1 MADTPLK
8 GLSWKLVKTPGVDEI
23 VLINDTDQ
31 DIQLTQL
38 VLRTNILIGQG
49 TDQKNLTTEA
59 VEELSDDKA
68 YKKLMAGPDC
78 EEKTRAITNKKEE
91 IFLKAMGKSKLQKES
106 DQKRYAADIYL
117 CAWGELSISDSDLG
131 YYGKF
136 VDLIGESIDED
147 YFKYNVISYN
157 YKKPV
162 TIPPRGQA
170 SLSYVSSFR
179 YLGYSSPIENLSA
192 LPDVRVRRKGDAA
205 AKPVELVA
213 VVTAMHGLDGPV
225 KVVSKA
231 DTGLVGGASLPRR
244 VLGYYANYFAY
255 ERGISIRDLPFSHLN
270 ELSYGMFSMTT
281 DGVPASSD
289 SWGDDWQISS
299 LQFLRRLN
307 PELKVNLIV
316 GGWPKE
322 LSFDV
327 RRVSG
332 PPDSWAGMPRG
343 QNSPDVSLYT
353 VAASGGQPACY
364 YIRRWPRYDGDPAA
378 DTRPQQFY
386 PLTLFS
392 GLFLGNCAAIVA
404 LLDSLP
410 PEPAVLWFKEIDLLT
425 QLRLQTLLAAA
436 LKRQILP
443 AADLFALISRDP
455 VRRRTFA
462 RRMMTAIDMLG
473 FDGIEIDWEY
483 PSSADGPGYVALLE
497 ELRQQAEIL
506 YQKNLRANTPRPRIS
521 IGIAAPASP
530 QKIRALDVVAPAD
543 QGLDTYWRR
552 IGELVDTVHV
562 MTYDYGGSWL
572 QYSDFNAPMRPAS
585 AAPADGSE
593 APCGV
598 IPTIE
603 TMLGYVNSLCLTRRQ
618 LSLGVPFYGRAVYVS
633 SDETDRPATTSRE
646 DWDIGVNRPVL
657 KGPAVPGQFNDG
669 SGTYLYNHIV
679 QELDKGAASP
689 SFPAFKA
696 APLHPKARAPSLLTS
711 HDGKAMLVTYDTPA
725 SVREKVRYARQQGLG
740 GVMVW
745 DLSGDVPVDSPKSLL
760 RAVADEMRQERPA
773 LRPDIRT
780 AAADGPGQMSVA
792 AQTFAA
798 LPNRRLWA
806 AARDYGGL
814 RAVRALA
821 QPDRLQAMVPLPG
834 GRLAVALRQG
844 RVQCLAVDNA
854 SKDRPWV
861 TQMAWVPGVGSGVGS
876 GAGSGAAG
884 GSTAVRTLLGLPS
897 GRILVLLADGRLVCL
912 AGDADA
918 PAAIQTLATSLP
930 AGQTADLIP
939 GWGETALL
947 LLGGAVFLCDP
958 AAGAGTPA
966 VRPLLNGTAPAVR
979 CAVAMP
985 GGLLVTGGE
994 RTAEIPTVGVWD
1006 VSGSSPVLR
1015 GSPGRATGEDWGSI
1029 AFLTVLADG
1038 SVAAL
1043 TAYGN
1048 YQVYGPDALAPGHMT
1063 PAWCAAARNQQSG
1076 RALLALPHGGFLS
1089 ITDNAILFWS
1099 PQADGGYTL
1108 VHRLTPPPAFFLSA
1122 AVLDDGGVVI
1132 SHDTDTLLHI
1142 EARGWPRQDATLR
1155 GSWDWR
1161 YGADRA
1167 AWLHHLVRAGNTDG
1181 LAQALTDGA
1190 PADLTTDAAEAPV
1203 SLIGS
1208 ALLAQKPD
1216 AIPLLA
1222 AAGAPLW
1229 SAPGPNRISGP
1240 VFGEALLAGLLPPP
1254 LREAVPHIVPP
1265 LPDSGP
1271 HDPDTADSDSDPDS
1285 PGSALPAPPP
1295 ITLPPETAAF
1305 LSDHPRLGL
1314 LMVSTLAPTLPEV
1327 ARAIQHILQEYAV
1340 DDALLAV
1347 AAGNGDAAL
1356 MHLPATEPGKPQ
1368 DLTAREGLSPGLR
1381 EAVARLNGQR
1391 FADDLAFQAALDAV
1405 WTDPE
1410 KDRPWRRYE
1419 RDQLISAASH
1429 PLRPEAFRLAEPPDT
1444 AVEALR
1450 HYGRL
1455 LDLGWPVTVN
1465 GAPVPLSTAA
1475 PVLYSQLM
1483 QAGRDA
1489 LTPDSAQDPVADP
1502 QADGAP
1508 LPAAVTNLL
1517 LAAPFIA
1524 EPLAQAADSLIAG
1537 LGQPVR
1543 RFSQAEQ
1550 QANRVSLADLSAVQD
1565 PFQALTELDGGVP
1578 MAGAALYA
1586 LVRDRTRSPRGDRPT
1601 RAEVLDFIARRNA
1614 VDWLPQADPTG
1625 LPQADTAWTREALSL
1640 PPDPVMLPD
1649 QPTDGASPD
1658 AVSAGRMGTLLRPPA
1673 PASKDPIDPAK
1684 SEFRRQTQFLHEQQ
1698 MKFKMQAWQNRAA
1711 FDTGILKQA
1720 DKDLK
1725 QAAALR
1731 ERVAKADARLSVLR
1745 DRLSIIKSAED
1756 GNFTATSAGSLRS
1769 LGFAVP
1775 NPAGKGNNDRLSD
1788 EEFHQAL
1795 QTEKTR
1801 LTEEAEFF
1809 TKGRTDLTNQAD
1821 ALTRKATAAQNG
1833 QRTSDLIAARTE
1845 MKEAQRKLSKMQDY
1859 AMLAEKAKYYG
1870 DKAIDWLQSKGHLSA
1885 ETAEVM
1891 HKVLDIANRVVKF
1904 GTAIG
1909 TIVYGLK
1916 QISAMK
1922 KGGGLGKMD
1931 MASMGMSIAFTAV
1944 SLITEAIWGPEP
1956 DPVEEMYKALAEQ
1969 MEQIQKSL
1977 GILSDQISVF
1987 SAAVDQRFDELSAR
2001 LDGMMRDLNTRLETM
2016 NQTIE
2021 AGFSLT
2027 RQEVRQSTAQV
2038 LLALQ
2043 RGFDAVDRRLDLL
2056 GGRLEADVTYLQSMI
2071 TVGLMTEYEEIDITI
2086 GKEEAELL
2094 TLPATDRRLSDDPLR
2109 LADYRNRL
2117 IGGLRDKLL
2126 GLPPKALETSLP
2138 APWLDAWPLAV
2149 GATSAAITPAML
2161 DRIGDCYDFYIRRG
2175 SGAQTQGAR
2184 VYFSAPYGQKLA
2196 RRFLWISERLVQFSR
2211 SPALLAADVDA
2222 LLVTPLR
2229 RLTGFLTDLPH
2240 SQDFFAALLDDY
2252 DQAVTALAAQCDTVM
2267 PGDIVQ
2273 GWNLPAGRLQDTPFL
2288 SGLIF
2293 DDVPVVS
2300 LADLAADTVPS
2311 PAAARRAGQLAD
2323 FDRMLTGPALG
2334 WRATRLARTLALAH
2348 ALGVAT
2354 LSLKEAADGGTVTL
2368 WVSFQGASLP
2378 VAQMMML
2385 AGRVVDSDLLMPGN
2399 ALLTKIARACRS
2411 VQGQAIEARNR
2422 RMIAETGP
2430 QRAALDAAVGRLCL
2444 FMGLAG
2450 LSEAGMAETLS
2461 LLWTSGRMQAY
2472 LAAQADLARSRRD
2485 GDPRRWVFSPP
2496 LPVLLRGSTET
2507 NARDCLTAA
2516 LTGLATLPP
2525 HDSRRDPVPGQ
2536 MLAELKA
2543 VQEQAEAHLALLRS
2557 IPMVTLPVRPDL
2569 PDLPDL
2575 PDISGL
2581 PGLSQRTGVP
2591 ELTGA

>member
-1 MADTPLK
+1 MSETLFK

-23 VLINDTDQ
+23 VLINNTDQ
-31 DIQLTQL
+31 EIKLTQL
-38 VLRTNILIGQG
+38 ELRTNILIGQG
-49 TDQKNLTTEA
+49 TDQKNLTAEA
-59 VEELSDDKA
+59 IEELSDDKN
-68 YKKLMAGPDC
+68 YKKLMEGPDC
-78 EEKTRAITNKKEE
+78 EEKTQAITSKKEE
-91 IFLKAMGKSKLQKES
+91 IFRRAMAKSKFSYAPEQI
-106 DQKRYAADIYL
+106 RYATDIYL
-117 CAWGELSISDSDLG
+117 CPWGDLSISDSDLG
-131 YYGKF
+131 YYGTSADWTK
-136 VDLIGESIDED
+136 DARDED
-147 YFKYNVISYN
+147 YYKYRVTYFN
-157 YKKPV
+157 YKRPAS
-162 TIPPRGQA
+162 IPPRGQA

-179 YLGYSSPIENLSA
+179 YMSYDASIEGLAA
-192 LPDVRVRRKGDAA
+192 LPDVRVKQKGDAA
-205 AKPVELVA
+205 ARPVELVA

-270 ELSYGMFSMTT
+270 ELSYGMFSMTV

-332 PPDSWAGMPRG
+332 PPESWANMPRG
-343 QNSPDVSLYT
+343 GNNPDVSLYIVPAT
-353 VAASGGQPACY
+353 GLQPPQF
-364 YIRRWPRYDGDPAA
+364 YIQRWPRYDGDGSA
-378 DTRPQQFY
+378 DTRPWSFY
-386 PLTLFS
+386 PVSTSLFGGLSFIS
-392 GLFLGNCAAIVA
+392 GAKEIAV

-410 PEPAVLWFKEIDLLT
+410 HTPATQWFKDIDLLT
-425 QLRLQTLLAAA
+425 QLQLQTLLAAA
-436 LKRQILP
+436 LNRQILP
-443 AADLFALISRDP
+443 AADLFTLISRDP
-455 VRRRTFA
+455 ARRRTFA
-462 RRMMTAIDMLG
+462 RRIMTAIDTLG
-473 FDGIEIDWEY
+473 FDGVEIDWEY
-483 PSSADGPGYVALLE
+483 PSAADGPGYVALLE
-497 ELRQQAEIL
+497 ELRKQAEAL
-506 YQKNLRANTPRPRIS
+506 YQKNLRAGTPRPRIS

-530 QKIRALDVVAPAD
+530 QKIRLLDTVDPAD

-562 MTYDYGGSWL
+562 MTYDYGGGWL

-585 AAPADGSE
+585 SAPADGSE

-633 SDETDRPATTSRE
+633 SDDKDRPATTSRE
-646 DWDIGVNRPVL
+646 DWDSGINRPVL
-657 KGPAVPGQFNDG
+657 KGPAVPGQFNDS
-669 SGTYLYNHIV
+669 SGTYLYSHIV
-679 QELDKGAASP
+679 QEMDKGAASP
-689 SFPAFKA
+689 AFPAFKA

-711 HDGKAMLVTYDTPA
+711 HAGKAMLVTYDNPA

-745 DLSGDVPVDSPKSLL
+745 DLSGDVPVDHPKSLL
-760 RAVADEMRQERPA
+760 RAVADELRQERPA
-773 LRPDIRT
+773 LRPDTRT
-780 AAADGPGQMSVA
+780 AGAAAGPDGQGQFSLA
-792 AQTFAA
+792 AQAHAA
-798 LPNRRLWA
+798 LPSRRLWA

-814 RAVRALA
+814 RAARALPQA
-821 QPDRLQAMVPLPG
+821 DRLLAMAPLPG
-834 GRLAVALRQG
+834 GRLAVALAAG
-844 RVQCLAVDNA
+844 RVQCLTVDNT

-861 TQMAWVPGVGSGVGS
+861 TRMAWLINGEGT
-876 GAGSGAAG
+876 G
-884 GSTAVRTLLGLPS
+884 GNATVRALLGLPS
-897 GRILVLLADGRLVCL
+897 GRILALLADGRLLSL
-912 AGDADA
+912 AGNADT
-918 PAAIQTLATSLP
+918 PADTETIATGLP
-930 AGQTADLIP
+930 AGTTAALIP
-939 GWGETALL
+939 GWGNTALL
-947 LLGGAVFLCDP
+947 LLGGAVYLYDP

-966 VRPLLNGTAPAVR
+966 VRLLLGGGTAPAVR

-985 GGLLVTGGE
+985 GGLLVTGGD

-1006 VSGSSPVLR
+1006 VSGSAPVLR
-1015 GSPGRATGEDWGSI
+1015 GSPGRADGEDWGSI
-1029 AFLTVLADG
+1029 AFLTALADG

-1063 PAWCAAARNQQSG
+1063 PAWCAAARNQQAG

-1089 ITDNAILFWS
+1089 VTDNAILFWS

-1108 VHRLTPPPAFFLSA
+1108 IHRLTPPPAFFLSA

-1142 EARGWPRQDATLR
+1142 EARGWPRTEATLR

-1167 AWLHHLVRAGNTDG
+1167 SWLHHLVRAGNTAG
-1181 LAQALTDGA
+1181 LVQALTDGA
-1190 PADLTTDAAEAPV
+1190 PADLTTDTPDAPV
-1203 SLIGS
+1203 SLIGA
-1208 ALLAQKPD
+1208 ALLSQNAD
-1216 AIPLLA
+1216 AVPLLA

-1229 SAPGPNRISGP
+1229 SAPAVNRISGP
-1240 VFGEALLAGLLPPP
+1240 VFGEALLARLLPPP
-1254 LREAVPHIVPP
+1254 LREVVPHTVPT
-1265 LPDSGP
+1265 LPDSDP
-1271 HDPDTADSDSDPDS
+1271 HSPEPPDTDTDLDTDTDTDP
-1285 PGSALPAPPP
+1285 ALPAPPAV
-1295 ITLPPETAAF
+1295 ILPPETAAF

-1327 ARAIQHILQEYAV
+1327 ARAIQHILQDYAV

-1347 AAGNGDAAL
+1347 AAGDGDAAL

-1368 DLTAREGLSPGLR
+1368 DMTAREGLSPALR
-1381 EAVARLNGQR
+1381 EAVARLKGQR
-1391 FADDLAFQAALDAV
+1391 FADDRAFQTALDAV

-1429 PLRPEAFRLAEPPDT
+1429 PLRPEAFRLTETPEAS
-1444 AVEALR
+1444 AVALH

-1455 LDLGWPVTVN
+1455 LDLGWPVTVK

-1502 QADGAP
+1502 QAGGRP
-1508 LPAAVTNLL
+1508 LPPAVTNLL

-1543 RFSQAEQ
+1543 QFSQAEQ

-1578 MAGAALYA
+1578 MAAAALYA
-1586 LVRDRTRSPRGDRPT
+1586 LVRDRTLSPRGDRPT
-1601 RAEVLDFIARRNA
+1601 RAEVLDFIARHNA

-1640 PPDPVMLPD
+1640 PPDPAMLPD

-1673 PASKDPIDPAK
+1673 PVTKDPVDHTK

-1698 MKFKMQAWQNRAA
+1698 MKFKMQAWQNKIN

-1720 DKDLK
+1720 DEELK

-1731 ERVAKADARLSVLR
+1731 ARVANVDLHISTIRSKLDKIDQITTQKTEPMSPKALREAGFVAPTPAGAGDNDPLPPEAFKKLLADEKIRLTDACETTVKGR
-1745 DRLSIIKSAED
+1745 DALSAE
-1756 GNFTATSAGSLRS
+1756 
-1769 LGFAVP
+1769 
-1775 NPAGKGNNDRLSD
+1775 
-1788 EEFHQAL
+1788 
-1795 QTEKTR
+1795 
-1801 LTEEAEFF
+1801 
-1809 TKGRTDLTNQAD
+1809 AD
-1821 ALTRKATAAQNG
+1821 TLTRKATATQNG
-1833 QRTSDLIAARTE
+1833 RRTSDVRAARAE
-1845 MKEAQRKLSKMQDY
+1845 MREAQRKLTKMQDY

-1885 ETAEVM
+1885 ETAEVL
-1891 HKVLDIANRVVKF
+1891 HKVLDISNRVVKF
-1904 GTAIG
+1904 GTALG
-1909 TIVYGLK
+1909 TIFYGLK
-1916 QISAMK
+1916 QITAMK

-1931 MASMGMSIAFTAV
+1931 MVSMGMSIAFTAV

-1977 GILSDQISVF
+1977 GILSDQITVF
-1987 SAAVDQRFDELSAR
+1987 SAAVDQRFDELSAQ
-2001 LDGMMRDLNTRLETM
+2001 LDGMMRDLSARLDTM
-2016 NQTIE
+2016 AQTIE
-2021 AGFSLT
+2021 AGFSVT

-2056 GGRLEADVTYLQSMI
+2056 GDRLEADVTYLQSMI
-2071 TVGLMTEYEEIDITI
+2071 TAGLMTEYEEIDITI
-2086 GKEEAELL
+2086 EKEETEQL

-2109 LADYRNRL
+2109 LAEYRNRL

-2138 APWLDAWPLAV
+2138 APWLGAWPLAV

-2175 SGAQTQGAR
+2175 TGATAQGAR

-2196 RRFLWISERLVQFSR
+2196 RRFLWISEKLVPFSLT
-2211 SPALLAADVDA
+2211 PALLAADVDA

-2252 DQAVTALAAQCDTVM
+2252 DQAVAALAAQCETVM

-2273 GWNLPAGRLQDTPFL
+2273 GWNLPAGRLQDIPFL
-2288 SGLIF
+2288 TGLIC
-2293 DDVPVVS
+2293 DDVPVLS
-2300 LADLAADTVPS
+2300 LSDLAADTVPS
-2311 PAAARRAGQLAD
+2311 NAAVRRAGQLAD
-2323 FDRMLTGPALG
+2323 FDRLLTGPALG

-2348 ALGVAT
+2348 ALGVAA
-2354 LSLKEAADGGTVTL
+2354 LSLKEDADGGTVTL

-2378 VAQMMML
+2378 VAQIIML

-2399 ALLTKIARACRS
+2399 ALPTKIARACRA
-2411 VQGQAIEARNR
+2411 VQGQAIDARNR

-2430 QRAALDAAVGRLCL
+2430 QRADLDAAVGRLCL

-2461 LLWTSGRMQAY
+2461 LLWSSGRIEAY

-2496 LPVLLRGSTET
+2496 LPVLLRSSTET
-2507 NARDCLTAA
+2507 NARDRLTAA
-2516 LTGLATLPP
+2516 LTGLAALPP
-2525 HDSRRDPVPGQ
+2525 QDSRRDPVPAR
-2536 MLAELKA
+2536 MLADLKA
-2543 VQEQAEAHLALLRS
+2543 VQDQAEAHLARLRS
-2557 IPMVTLPVRPDL
+2557 IP
-2569 PDLPDL
+2569 
-2575 PDISGL
+2575 
-2581 PGLSQRTGVP
+2581 VP
-2591 ELTGA
+2591 ELPELAGLDGLAGLAKLPELAGA